1 MSFAVRLRWYGLEL
15 ERGPTE
21 FLRLCFAHNPAP
33 GVQIFGI
40 LRASRGGVKA
50 DAVAN
55 AAAQQIADRC
65 LEKPSGQIPECD
77 FDAAG
82 GTHRLPACCADGSAH
97 HEHLRVEFVDIER
110 IFAYHQR
117 LELLQDDVF
126 DARTPI
132 GFTDSV
138 DAGVGLDLT

>member
-40 LRASRGGVKA
+40 LRASPWWGKSGRGRERGRPA
-50 DAVAN
+50 DC
-55 AAAQQIADRC
+55 DRC

-117 LELLQDDVF
+117 LKLLEDDVF